1 MTSDKSALIKTI
13 YFYLV
18 ALIGLLMVAF
28 SSADLVNI
36 GLRTW
41 VFPKADL
48 NQYPQ
53 PPCAVMMVKTPG
65 ATETDAQYQ
74 ARLADCERTQMSDE
88 EARAIQKQKDAVRD
102 ISMIAV
108 GIPLFLYHWIMIRR
122 EPKNRNAA

>member
-1 MTSDKSALIKTI
+1 MTSDKPALIKTI

-18 ALIGLLMVAF
+18 ALIGLLMVVF

-53 PPCAVMMVKTPG
+53 PSCAVMMVKTPD
-65 ATETDAQYQ
+65 AAETDAQYQ
-74 ARLADCERTQMSDE
+74 ARLADCERTQISDE
-88 EARAIQKQKDAVRD
+88 EARTIQKQKDAVRD
-102 ISMIAV
+102 ISLIAV
-108 GIPLFLYHWIMIRR
+108 GIPLFLYHWVVIRK
-122 EPKNRNAA
+122 EPKNRAVA

>member
-1 MTSDKSALIKTI
+1 METTSPKTVLIKMI

-53 PPCAVMMVKTPG
+53 PTCSDMVVK
-65 ATETDAQYQ
+65 ALDAAETDAQYQ
-74 ARLADCERTQMSDE
+74 ARLTDCEKTRISDD

-102 ISMIAV
+102 ISFIVV
-108 GIPLFLYHWIMIRR
+108 GIPLFLYHWIVIRKDR
-122 EPKNRNAA
+122 RS